1 MNTYDLIVI
10 GAGSGGLSAAYTAVG
25 FGKRVLLID
34 KELPGG
40 ECTWSGCMPS
50 KAFIHEASQFYSAKK
65 LAPGILCDTTR
76 VMNNVRSA
84 IARIYEGESPKKL
97 SRDGIV
103 FKTGH
108 ASLLDSHTVSLD
120 KERFH
125 GAKIIIA
132 TGSSPRK
139 LTIEGMDQIKCH
151 DNTTLFKLKKLPQS
165 MVVVGGGP
173 IGIEM
178 AQALN
183 RLGVQVDLVVK
194 HDRILQKEDEA
205 HALTLQQV
213 LQAEGLVIHLNAL
226 PDKVRP
232 SGDEMV
238 MTIRQDGKLKELK
251 VAAVFTAIGRVPN
264 SRGMGLEK
272 LGILDKSGRVSVN
285 DFMETPI
292 KGIYAVGDVAGPYL
306 FSHMA
311 NAQAIQ
317 AVQNAFLPIRRKVDY
332 RHVVW
337 TTFTDPE
344 ISQAGYLERDVKA
357 DYGKDI
363 GVFKCD
369 YSELDRAVAQGNDTG
384 SVKIVTDRKGR
395 ILGASVLGD
404 RSGEIISE
412 IQVLKT
418 LGIPLYKISRVV
430 HPYPTYS
437 EVLIKLGKRAAVERL
452 KSNPLVKLLR
462 K

>member
-40 ECTWSGCMPS
+40 ECTWSGCVPS

-84 IARIYEGESPKKL
+84 IARIYEGESPNKL

-108 ASLLDSHTVSLD
+108 ASLVDSHTVCLG
-120 KERFH
+120 KERFR

-165 MVVVGGGP
+165 MIVVGGGP

-183 RLGVQVDLVVK
+183 RLGVHVDLVVK

-205 HALTLQQV
+205 HALTLQQI
-213 LQAEGLVIHLNAL
+213 LEAEGLVIHLNAH
-226 PDKVRP
+226 PDKVGP
-232 SGDEMV
+232 SGDETV

-251 VAAVFTAIGRVPN
+251 AAAVFSAIGRVPN

-272 LGILDKSGRVSVN
+272 FGILDKSGRVRVN
-285 DFMETPI
+285 DFMET
-292 KGIYAVGDVAGPYL
+292 A
-306 FSHMA
+306 H
-311 NAQAIQ
+311 
-317 AVQNAFLPIRRKVDY
+317 
-332 RHVVW
+332 
-337 TTFTDPE
+337 
-344 ISQAGYLERDVKA
+344 
-357 DYGKDI
+357 
-363 GVFKCD
+363 
-369 YSELDRAVAQGNDTG
+369 
-384 SVKIVTDRKGR
+384 
-395 ILGASVLGD
+395 
-404 RSGEIISE
+404 
-412 IQVLKT
+412 
-418 LGIPLYKISRVV
+418 
-430 HPYPTYS
+430 
-437 EVLIKLGKRAAVERL
+437 
-452 KSNPLVKLLR
+452 
-462 K
+462 